1 MTVMNKNRFG
11 RLFLLLGIASLVAA
25 CKAMGPDYVRPAA
38 NSPATYKEAD
48 STKPVSEMTAQWWT
62 LYADEELNQLITQVE
77 PKNYSLQ
84 AMAAK
89 SQQARAMTEV
99 AEAAKLPSVAFQP
112 LPGRRNDLG
121 VMARWEIDLW
131 GRIQR
136 NIEASGAAAQASA
149 ADLAGMKLSL
159 QAQLAEHYFNLRVQ
173 DNQIQLLQ
181 AIMTVQEHHL
191 KVTQNQY
198 AVGVADRSAVLQ
210 VQSKLNELQSQMHEA
225 KVSRAQWEHAIAVL
239 IGKPPADFSIAPSL
253 VKAKVPDVP
262 LALPADLLLRRPDIA
277 AAERRMAAASAKIGE
292 AEASAYPTLSLF
304 AGVSIQSGLLG
315 GPSVTVPIFSGGQNK
330 ARQSEASS
338 AYAEVVADYQQT
350 VLNGFREVEDGLASL
365 ESLAAAAVNTE
376 AAIKASRS
384 TAQIMDNQHKVGII
398 NYPVLIG
405 AQTAALESEKGSLA
419 ILSKRLTASV
429 GLIKALGGGWQ
440 PSELDAYAT
449 PVAKK

>member
-1 MTVMNKNRFG
+1 
-11 RLFLLLGIASLVAA
+11 
-25 CKAMGPDYVRPAA
+25 
-38 NSPATYKEAD
+38 
-48 STKPVSEMTAQWWT
+48 
-62 LYADEELNQLITQVE
+62 
-77 PKNYSLQ
+77 
-84 AMAAK
+84 
-89 SQQARAMTEV
+89 
-99 AEAAKLPSVAFQP
+99 
-112 LPGRRNDLG
+112 
-121 VMARWEIDLW
+121 
-131 GRIQR
+131 
-136 NIEASGAAAQASA
+136 
-149 ADLAGMKLSL
+149 
-159 QAQLAEHYFNLRVQ
+159 
-173 DNQIQLLQ
+173 
-181 AIMTVQEHHL
+181 
-191 KVTQNQY
+191 
-198 AVGVADRSAVLQ
+198 VGVADRSAVLQ

-253 VKAKVPDVP
+253 VKAKVPDIP

-440 PSELDAYAT
+440 ASDLNANVRTE
-449 PVAKK
+449 AKP

>member
-1 MTVMNKNRFG
+1 
-11 RLFLLLGIASLVAA
+11 
-25 CKAMGPDYVRPAA
+25 
-38 NSPATYKEAD
+38 
-48 STKPVSEMTAQWWT
+48 
-62 LYADEELNQLITQVE
+62 
-77 PKNYSLQ
+77 
-84 AMAAK
+84 
-89 SQQARAMTEV
+89 
-99 AEAAKLPSVAFQP
+99 
-112 LPGRRNDLG
+112 
-121 VMARWEIDLW
+121 
-131 GRIQR
+131 
-136 NIEASGAAAQASA
+136 
-149 ADLAGMKLSL
+149 
-159 QAQLAEHYFNLRVQ
+159 
-173 DNQIQLLQ
+173 
-181 AIMTVQEHHL
+181 
-191 KVTQNQY
+191 
-198 AVGVADRSAVLQ
+198 
-210 VQSKLNELQSQMHEA
+210 
-225 KVSRAQWEHAIAVL
+225 
-239 IGKPPADFSIAPSL
+239 
-253 VKAKVPDVP
+253 
-262 LALPADLLLRRPDIA
+262 
-277 AAERRMAAASAKIGE
+277 MAAASAKIGE

-440 PSELDAYAT
+440 ANELDAFAA